1 MDYDGGK
8 SVSWDWA
15 RVGKSFHEF
24 RSFGTL
30 VAQLGHILEIACRRW
45 IAGRESAEVRATN
58 EAWVA
63 EFTDKPLTIEVA
75 ETLVDAVR

>member
-1 MDYDGGK
+1 VDYDGGK

-30 VAQLGHILEIACRRW
+30 
-45 IAGRESAEVRATN
+45 
-58 EAWVA
+58 
-63 EFTDKPLTIEVA
+63 EFE
-75 ETLVDAVR
+75 

>member
-1 MDYDGGK
+1 MIPFAVLSPLRSVPPTKGARWRANFYRVDYDGGV

-30 VAQLGHILEIACRRW
+30 
-45 IAGRESAEVRATN
+45 
-58 EAWVA
+58 
-63 EFTDKPLTIEVA
+63 EFE
-75 ETLVDAVR
+75 